1 MKCASSCYSWL
12 GGRDCR
18 TVLAKETLPCE
29 RKTHRDSQFLY
40 IIQGVSKKVFF
51 LFMKSY
57 FSFFYVCFR
66 IRILS
71 LFHSAT
77 QTMAILNLNGQA
89 KLIFAL
95 LVFNQSQYSGLNN
108 LQSQTDRHFP
118 FKEINFLCMQST
130 QDKYFVYKY
139 FVYSYFVYR
148 YFVHRY
154 FVYSIHASRLSMQG
168 CVAVA

>member
-1 MKCASSCYSWL
+1 
-12 GGRDCR
+12 
-18 TVLAKETLPCE
+18 
-29 RKTHRDSQFLY
+29 
-40 IIQGVSKKVFF
+40 
-51 LFMKSY
+51 MKSY

-168 CVAVA
+168 CVAVAYASLGFHMQFTEDIYLRVNQTTQQNTTQDNKTFICKPSTAQ